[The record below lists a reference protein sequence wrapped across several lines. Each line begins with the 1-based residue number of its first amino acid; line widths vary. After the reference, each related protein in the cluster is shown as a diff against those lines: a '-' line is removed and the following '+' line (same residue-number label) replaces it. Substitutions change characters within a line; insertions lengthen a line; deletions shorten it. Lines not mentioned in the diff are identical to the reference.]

1 MIVTCAELACAV
13 MEVLTSVDPP
23 RMRELLDRD
32 EFFWADL
39 VSPSEEAL
47 TAMGTVL
54 RLHPVALEDTREFG
68 QRPKLDD
75 YRDHVLL
82 VFFTARLTG
91 RDLPL
96 VERLEVHVYVSG
108 SFIVTVHHKGCDA
121 LDHLH
126 DVLVPEGTDEE
137 EFLVYRILD
146 TLTDAFYPA
155 ITALEERIDALEA
168 VVLARPRREQLT
180 ETYRLKQEVHDLSR
194 LAVSQRDMFGSVADA
209 ILHLTGLSKGS
220 RAYLRDVGD
229 HLSQI
234 TGELQRQ
241 TDDLMALTSTYFNAN
256 ADRLN
261 AVATRVTIA
270 GTLFLAWTLVTGF
283 FGQNF
288 GWLVRHID
296 GFTHFLVLGVGG
308 LVVPTLVLLTLFWV
322 KRNDWF

>member
-1 MIVTCAELACAV
+1 MYAQL
-13 MEVLTSVDPP
+13 MDVLTSADAA
-23 RMRELLDRD
+23 RMRALRERD

-39 VSPSEEAL
+39 VTPAEDDL
-47 TAMGTVL
+47 QTLGQVL
-54 RLHPVALEDTREFG
+54 GLHPVALEDTREFG

-91 RDLPL
+91 QDLPL

-108 SFIVTVHHKGCDA
+108 SFIVTVHRESCTA
-121 LDHLH
+121 LDDLH

-155 ITALEERIDALEA
+155 IAALEKRIDAVEAAVLE
-168 VVLARPRREQLT
+168 RPRREQLT
-180 ETYRLKQEVHDLSR
+180 ETYRLKQEVHELLR
-194 LAVSQRDMFGSVADA
+194 LVATQRDMFGPVAEA
-209 ILHLTGLSKGS
+209 ILNLQGFSHGS

-234 TGELQRQ
+234 SGEFQRQ

-288 GWLVRHID
+288 GWLVNHIR
-296 GFTHFLVLGVGG
+296 GFEHFLVLGVGG
-308 LVVPTLVLLTLFWV
+308 LVVPTVGLLTLFWI
-322 KRNDWF
+322 KRSDWF

>member
-1 MIVTCAELACAV
+1 
-13 MEVLTSVDPP
+13 MEVLTAVDAA
-23 RMRELLDRD
+23 RMRALRERD

-39 VSPSEEAL
+39 DAPDPEELA
-47 TAMGTVL
+47 AMGDAL
-54 RLHPVALEDTREFG
+54 ELHPVALEDTREFG

-75 YRDHVLL
+75 YRGHVLL

-91 RDLPL
+91 QDLPL

-108 SFIVTVHHKGCDA
+108 TYIVTVHRESCTA

-126 DVLVPEGTDEE
+126 EVLVPEGTDEE

-155 ITALEERIDALEA
+155 ITALEDRIDALEA
-168 VVLARPRREQLT
+168 SVLARPRREQLT
-180 ETYRLKQEVHDLSR
+180 DTYRLKQEVHDLLR
-194 LAVSQRDMFGSVADA
+194 LVTSQRDMFGPVADA
-209 ILHLTGLSKGS
+209 ILNLTGLSRGS

-234 TGELQRQ
+234 AGEFQRQ
-241 TDDLMALTSTYFNAN
+241 ADDLMALTSTYFNAN

-296 GFTHFLVLGVGG
+296 GFGHFLVLGVGG
-308 LVVPTLVLLTLFWV
+308 LVVPTVVLLTLFWV
-322 KRNDWF
+322 KRSDWF